1 MTLDDQYMNNLTSQT
16 EGLIGGMALPNGMLF
31 MSTHGVG
38 VGYHD
43 KEGQLH
49 SISRPLN
56 PALMRRVGVVGGLL
70 WMFVEWSMMLLSRLV
85 GVPNKEDRKIMLVGF
100 ATGALVSMIAILNDP
115 DFWKLFYLSFLALA
129 ALAVLLIPG
138 LRYHLQEMRRYHG
151 AEHQLLHAVGLGETP
166 SQESLARQTVF
177 HPLCGTTAMMPLLPL
192 AFVGPFLPWWGHLL
206 AWPLV
211 FLALFGAAIASKEG
225 DRRAWARLWMRVGEW
240 GQGFTTAPTEARHRE
255 AAVAAWEAL
264 RACYPQ
270 VGKMQAET
278 AS

>member
-1 MTLDDQYMNNLTSQT
+1 MNNLTSQT

-43 KEGQLH
+43 KEGRLH

-56 PALMRRVGVVGGLL
+56 LALMRRVGVVGGLL
-70 WMFVEWSMMLLSRLV
+70 WMFVEWSMMLFSRLV
-85 GVPNKEDRKIMLVGF
+85 GAPNKEDQKIMLVGF
-100 ATGALVSMIAILNDP
+100 AIGALVSMIAILNDP
-115 DFWKLFYLSFLALA
+115 DFWKPFYLSFLALA

-240 GQGFTTAPTEARHRE
+240 GQSFTTAPTEARHRE

-270 VGKMQAET
+270 VGKIQAET